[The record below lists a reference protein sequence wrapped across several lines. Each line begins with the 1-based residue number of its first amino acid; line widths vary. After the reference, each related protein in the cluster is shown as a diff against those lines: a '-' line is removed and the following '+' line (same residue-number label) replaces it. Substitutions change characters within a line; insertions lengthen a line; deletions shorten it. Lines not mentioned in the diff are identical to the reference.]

1 MSLCRDISGTR
12 ARSNTACGR
21 KPCTAIAANFLSLS
35 GRDAR
40 QTADPSLRSA
50 SDEALWRIFSSP
62 NLRQGR
68 MSGPFDYGGR
78 WVRES
83 WNHFRNCSYGV
94 KVPVCD
100 LDPGVAMLT
109 KTLALLGLHTVM
121 SCDGHLEEPP
131 SIWFM
136 SIYHLRWA
144 EAVLPE
150 FHSSRGLAAPPRS
163 GDEDRGWLS
172 YRWQPFPDAIGR
184 DLAARYDRY
193 GKIQALCAEIM
204 DSGYAAAVRRRKAQL
219 PQYPVLR

>member
-1 MSLCRDISGTR
+1 
-12 ARSNTACGR
+12 
-21 KPCTAIAANFLSLS
+21 
-35 GRDAR
+35 
-40 QTADPSLRSA
+40 
-50 SDEALWRIFSSP
+50 
-62 NLRQGR
+62 